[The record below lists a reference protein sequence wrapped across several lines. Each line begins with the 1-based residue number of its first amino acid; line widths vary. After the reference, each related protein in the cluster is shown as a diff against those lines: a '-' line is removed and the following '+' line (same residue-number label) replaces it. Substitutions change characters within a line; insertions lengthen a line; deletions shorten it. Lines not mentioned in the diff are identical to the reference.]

1 MIALIADEPRWVEV
15 RSLLLS
21 GRARVEVASTTPP
34 AFVAVR
40 PDIAQGSVI
49 GCPPHHVIQ
58 AMAADADEIL
68 VEPEHAEWVAQ
79 ALPGWTFE
87 LAMLHV
93 LGGAPRLA
101 QAAPAVVRT
110 ISRDEL
116 AGWSEIPKDL
126 REELGEAVAETP
138 VFAAFAGDRPAAFC
152 YAGAVTE
159 SLWDVSIDT
168 LEPYRRRGYATQCA
182 AFVIEQ
188 MRAVGKEPVWGSLV
202 SNVASARL
210 AAKLGF
216 VAVDTIF
223 VFSRPNMVERGS
235 RSSREG

>member
-1 MIALIADEPRWVEV
+1 VIALIADEPRWVEI

-21 GRARVEVASTTPP
+21 GRARVEVASTIPP
-34 AFVAVR
+34 AFVVVR
-40 PDIAQGSVI
+40 PDIGQGGVI
-49 GCPPHHVIQ
+49 GRPPHRIIQ

-93 LGGAPRLA
+93 LGGAPRLPHV
-101 QAAPAVVRT
+101 APGLVRR

-116 AGWSEIPKDL
+116 AGWSEIPGDL
-126 REELGEAVAETP
+126 REELHEAEAETP
-138 VFAAFAGDRPAAFC
+138 IFAAFAGERPAAFC
-152 YAGAVTE
+152 HAGAVTE

-168 LEPYRRRGYATQCA
+168 LEPFRRQGYAVRCA
-182 AFVIEQ
+182 AFVIEH
-188 MRAVGKEPVWGSLV
+188 MRAVGREPVWGSLV
-202 SNVASARL
+202 SNVASVRL

-216 VAVDTIF
+216 VPVDTIF
-223 VFSRPNMVERGS
+223 VFARPNMI
-235 RSSREG
+235 